1 MRVRNFRR
9 DIIAGVF
16 RKLLTPDVPMRVGC
30 FGIAAA
36 ALAFGLSGCGGSD
49 RQRVYPVRGTV
60 TFEGKAMPGGGSI
73 SFVPLNRQAGKT
85 AGGEIRENGTYEL
98 TTYNPGDGSMAG
110 EFRVVIMQAVTM
122 EPKEAPRDGEKMPEG
137 GLTGLTVAEED
148 QIPMI
153 YADVAKSPLKATVG
167 PKANNVIDIDIK
179 RLAENPNQQPPG
191 VAARAGQRSA
201 GRHAHPVKT
210 PVPVAASVVGA
221 R

>member
-1 MRVRNFRR
+1 MRSHCFC
-9 DIIAGVF
+9 IAI
-16 RKLLTPDVPMRVGC
+16 LT
-30 FGIAAA
+30 
-36 ALAFGLSGCGGSD
+36 LASGLAGCGVSD

-85 AGGEIRENGTYEL
+85 AGGEIRESGSYEL

-110 EFRVVIMQAVTM
+110 EFRVVVMQAVTM

-153 YADVAKSPLKATVG
+153 YADVANSPLKATVE
-167 PKANNVIDIDIK
+167 PKSNNVIDIDIK
-179 RLAENPNQQPPG
+179 RVAEAPNQQPPG
-191 VAARAGQRSA
+191 VAARNGEQSV
-201 GRHAHPVKT
+201 GRPSRPT
-210 PVPVAASVVGA
+210 TTRVPVAASGIGA